1 MSLAA
6 FKAAQAVVEA
16 LRKHLF
22 TADIYGDF
30 NDKDERDER
39 EPDGIVIYRP
49 SISEHDP
56 EMSVCAEDLEL
67 LIEYCASFEYKT
79 FAIYKDGKR
88 IGTGRSEVDSNGINP
103 RFEYDSDYKGN

>member
-6 FKAAQAVVEA
+6 LKKTLEIAEA
-16 LRKHLF
+16 LRKLLY

-39 EPDGIVIYRP
+39 EPDGIVIYRE
-49 SISEHDP
+49 STSEHDP
-56 EMSVCAEDLEL
+56 EMTVCAEDLEL

-79 FAIYKDGKR
+79 YAIYKNGNR

-103 RFEYDSDYKGN
+103 RFEYDDTDYKP